1 MWAFYKFYEC
11 FTKIRYILMRN
22 FTILLAALLAFA
34 LPAMSQPQD
43 QAAELQNDSVAAVDA
58 TSVEPEAVTE
68 DFVGDEEIAIKYA
81 PNTFIDNWE
90 LNVAGGISVLFNGLG
105 HVDGTNS
112 APVVSGSRKFY
123 DAVGGVGEITATK
136 WFNPYVAM
144 RIGWMA
150 GYLPYKEAYSY
161 MSSIAEFDNYI
172 HGDALWDWTTQ
183 FGGYKPNRIYDAVP
197 YLHVGVA
204 VNPAYNAGVAGGI
217 GYLSRFHIG
226 EHWLINLD
234 LRSTLTTARKYGL
247 ASGIAIN
254 VNALIGVS
262 YRFDKVGWKKKVDN
276 PYKDALHELRAANS
290 ELEKQRDEA
299 EEEAEK
305 LKDAVSQ
312 RDQERKDIAKLVN
325 AITKD
330 TVFCG
335 APDTMEMTVYYAIN
349 SAELSNYEQA
359 HMDTYIRLIS
369 LNDPNYTHKYKVIG
383 SADAA
388 TGTREFNERMAQRRA
403 DAIRDEL
410 IKKGVDPENITTEID
425 IIEGGDVQLSRA
437 SHVIIYPVEKP
448 KLVIPDSL
456 NFDDEE

>member
-11 FTKIRYILMRN
+11 FTKNRYIPMRN
-22 FTILLAALLAFA
+22 FTILLAALLAFT

-43 QAAELQNDSVAAVDA
+43 QAAEAQNDSVA
-58 TSVEPEAVTE
+58 TVEAASGGPEAVTE
-68 DFVGDEEIAIKYA
+68 DFVGDEEIEIKYA

-90 LNVAGGISVLFNGLG
+90 LNVAGGVSVLFNGLG

-150 GYLPYKEAYSY
+150 GYLPFGATKYISANV
-161 MSSIAEFDNYI
+161 AEFDNYI

-183 FGGYKPNRIYDAVP
+183 FGGYKPDRIYDAVP

-204 VNPAYNAGVAGGI
+204 VNPGFNAAVAGGI
-217 GYLSRFHIG
+217 GYLSRFHVA
-226 EHWLINLD
+226 EHWIINLD
-234 LRSTLTTARKYGL
+234 LRGTMTTARKYGL
-247 ASGIAIN
+247 ESGVSIN
-254 VNALIGVS
+254 LNALVGVS
-262 YRFDKVGWKKKVDN
+262 YRFDKVGWKKKVEN

-290 ELEKQRDEA
+290 ELEEQRNQA
-299 EEEAEK
+299 TEEAEK

-312 RDQERKDIAKLVN
+312 REQERKDIAKLVD

-330 TVFCG
+330 TVFYG

-349 SAELSNYEQA
+349 SSELSSYERA
-359 HMDTYIRLIS
+359 HMDTYLRLIS
-369 LNDPNYTHKYKVIG
+369 LNDPNYTHMYKVIG

-388 TGTREFNERMAQRRA
+388 TGTREINERTAQRRA
-403 DAIRDEL
+403 DAIREVL
-410 IKKGVDPENITTEID
+410 IQNGVDPENITTEID
-425 IIEGGDVQLSRA
+425 IVEGGDVQLSRA

-456 NFDDEE
+456 NFDE

>member
-1 MWAFYKFYEC
+1 LWAFYKFYEC
-11 FTKIRYILMRN
+11 FTKNRYIPMRN
-22 FTILLAALLAFA
+22 FTILLAALVAFT

-43 QAAELQNDSVAAVDA
+43 QAAEAQNDSVA
-58 TSVEPEAVTE
+58 TVEAASGESEAVTE
-68 DFVGDEEIAIKYA
+68 DFAGDEEIAIKYA
-81 PNTFIDNWE
+81 PNTFADNWE

-105 HVDGTNS
+105 HIDETNS

-150 GYLPYKEAYSY
+150 GYLPFNASKSAP
-161 MSSIAEFDNYI
+161 SSIAEFDNYI

-183 FGGYKPNRIYDAVP
+183 FGGYKPDRIYDAVP

-204 VNPAYNAGVAGGI
+204 VNPGFNAGVAGGI
-217 GYLSRFHIG
+217 GYLSRFHVA
-226 EHWLINLD
+226 EHWIINLD

-247 ASGIAIN
+247 PSGIAVN
-254 VNALIGVS
+254 LNALVGVS
-262 YRFDKVGWKKKVDN
+262 YRFDKVGWKKKVEN

-290 ELEKQRDEA
+290 ELEQQRNQA
-299 EEEAEK
+299 TEEAEK

-312 RDQERKDIAKLVN
+312 RDQERKDIAKLVD

-330 TVFCG
+330 TVFYG

-349 SAELSNYEQA
+349 SSELSSYERA
-359 HMDTYIRLIS
+359 HMDTYLRLIS
-369 LNDPNYTHKYKVIG
+369 LNDPNYTHMYKVIG

-388 TGTREFNERMAQRRA
+388 TGTREINERTAQRRA
-403 DAIRDEL
+403 DAIREVL
-410 IKKGVDPENITTEID
+410 IQNGVDPENITTEIEVV
-425 IIEGGDVQLSRA
+425 EGGDVQLSRA

-456 NFDDEE
+456 NFDE

>member
-11 FTKIRYILMRN
+11 FTKNRYIPMRN
-22 FTILLAALLAFA
+22 FTILLAALLAFT

-43 QAAELQNDSVAAVDA
+43 QAAEAQNDSVATVDA
-58 TSVEPEAVTE
+58 TSEEPEAVTE

-123 DAVGGVGEITATK
+123 DAIGGAGEITATK

-150 GYLPYKEAYSY
+150 GYLPFKATKSAP
-161 MSSIAEFDNYI
+161 SSIAEFDNYI

-197 YLHVGVA
+197 YLHVGVV
-204 VNPAYNAGVAGGI
+204 VNPEYNAGVAGGI
-217 GYLSRFHIG
+217 GYLSRFHVA

-234 LRSTLTTARKYGL
+234 LRGTMTTARKYGL
-247 ASGIAIN
+247 ESGIAIN
-254 VNALIGVS
+254 LNALVGVT

-290 ELEKQRDEA
+290 ELEEQRNQA
-299 EEEAEK
+299 TEEAEK

-312 RDQERKDIAKLVN
+312 REQERKDIAKLVD

-330 TVFCG
+330 TVFYG

-349 SAELSNYEQA
+349 SSELSSYERA
-359 HMDTYIRLIS
+359 HMDTYLRLIS
-369 LNDPNYTHKYKVIG
+369 LNDPNYTHMYKVIG

-388 TGTREFNERMAQRRA
+388 TGTREINERTAQRRA
-403 DAIRDEL
+403 DAIREVL
-410 IKKGVDPENITTEID
+410 IQNGVDPENITTEID
-425 IIEGGDVQLSRA
+425 IVEGGDVQLSRA

-456 NFDDEE
+456 NFDE

>member
-1 MWAFYKFYEC
+1 
-11 FTKIRYILMRN
+11 MRN
-22 FTILLAALLAFA
+22 FTVLLAALLAFT

-43 QAAELQNDSVAAVDA
+43 QAADAQNDSVATVEAA
-58 TSVEPEAVTE
+58 SGEPEAVTE
-68 DFVGDEEIAIKYA
+68 DFAGDEEIAIKYA
-81 PNTFIDNWE
+81 PNTFADNWE

-150 GYLPYKEAYSY
+150 GYLPYKKAQAAESN
-161 MSSIAEFDNYI
+161 IAEFDNYI

-197 YLHVGVA
+197 YLHVGVV
-204 VNPAYNAGVAGGI
+204 VNPGYNAGVAGGI
-217 GYLSRFHIG
+217 GYLSRFHVA
-226 EHWLINLD
+226 EHWIINLD

-247 ASGIAIN
+247 PSGIAVN
-254 VNALIGVS
+254 LNALVGVS
-262 YRFDKVGWKKKVDN
+262 YRFDKVGWKKKVEN

-290 ELEKQRDEA
+290 ELEQQRNQA
-299 EEEAEK
+299 TEEAEK

-312 RDQERKDIAKLVN
+312 RDQERKDIAKLVD

-330 TVFCG
+330 TVFYG

-349 SAELSNYEQA
+349 SSELSSYERA
-359 HMDTYIRLIS
+359 HMDTYLRLIS
-369 LNDPNYTHKYKVIG
+369 LNDPNYTHMYKVIG

-388 TGTREFNERMAQRRA
+388 TGTHDINERMAQRRA
-403 DAIRDEL
+403 DAIREVL
-410 IKKGVDPENITTEID
+410 IRNGVDPENITTEIE
-425 IIEGGDVQLSRA
+425 IVEGGDVQLSRA

-456 NFDDEE
+456 NFDE

>member
-11 FTKIRYILMRN
+11 FTKNRYIPMRN

-43 QAAELQNDSVAAVDA
+43 QAAEAQNDSVATVKA
-58 TSVEPEAVTE
+58 TSEEPEAVTE
-68 DFVGDEEIAIKYA
+68 DFVGDEEIEIKYA

-90 LNVAGGISVLFNGLG
+90 LNVAGGVSVLFNGLG

-112 APVVSGSRKFY
+112 APIVSGSRKFY
-123 DAVGGVGEITATK
+123 DAIGGAGEITATK

-144 RIGWMA
+144 RIGWLA
-150 GYLPYKEAYSY
+150 GYLPFKAAKSAP
-161 MSSIAEFDNYI
+161 SSIAEFDNYI

-197 YLHVGVA
+197 YLHVGVV
-204 VNPAYNAGVAGGI
+204 VNPEYNAGVAGGI
-217 GYLSRFHIG
+217 GYLSRFHVA
-226 EHWLINLD
+226 EHWIINLD
-234 LRSTLTTARKYGL
+234 LRGTMTTARKYGL
-247 ASGIAIN
+247 PSGIAIN
-254 VNALIGVS
+254 LNALVGVS
-262 YRFDKVGWKKKVDN
+262 YRFDKVGWKKKVEN

-299 EEEAEK
+299 AEEAEK

-312 RDQERKDIAKLVN
+312 RDQERKDIAKLVD

-330 TVFCG
+330 TVFYG

-349 SAELSNYEQA
+349 SSELSSYERA
-359 HMDTYIRLIS
+359 HMDTYLRLIS
-369 LNDPNYTHKYKVIG
+369 LNDPNYTHMYKVIG

-388 TGTREFNERMAQRRA
+388 TGTREINERTAQRRA
-403 DAIRDEL
+403 DAIRDVL
-410 IKKGVDPENITTEID
+410 IQNGVDPENITTEIEVV
-425 IIEGGDVQLSRA
+425 EGGDVQLSRA

-456 NFDDEE
+456 NFDE

>member
-11 FTKIRYILMRN
+11 FTKNRYIPMRN
-22 FTILLAALLAFA
+22 FTILLAALLAFT

-43 QAAELQNDSVAAVDA
+43 QAAEVQNDSVATVEA
-58 TSVEPEAVTE
+58 TSEESEAVTE
-68 DFVGDEEIAIKYA
+68 DFAGDEEIAIKYA

-105 HVDGTNS
+105 HNEGATS
-112 APVVSGSRKFY
+112 APIVLGKRKFY

-150 GYLPYKEAYSY
+150 GYLPFKATTYV
-161 MSSIAEFDNYI
+161 SSISAEFDNYI

-183 FGGYKPNRIYDAVP
+183 FGGYKPDRIYDAVP

-204 VNPAYNAGVAGGI
+204 VNPGFNAAVAGGI
-217 GYLSRFHIG
+217 GYLSRFHVA
-226 EHWLINLD
+226 EHWIINLD

-247 ASGIAIN
+247 ESGIAIN
-254 VNALIGVS
+254 LNALVGVS

-290 ELEKQRDEA
+290 ELEEQRNQA
-299 EEEAEK
+299 TEEAEK

-312 RDQERKDIAKLVN
+312 RDQERKDIAKLVD

-330 TVFCG
+330 TVFYG

-349 SAELSNYEQA
+349 SSELSSYERA
-359 HMDTYIRLIS
+359 HMDTYLRLIS
-369 LNDPNYTHKYKVIG
+369 LNDPNYTHMYKVIG

-388 TGTREFNERMAQRRA
+388 TGTREINERTAQRRA
-403 DAIRDEL
+403 DAIRDVL
-410 IKKGVDPENITTEID
+410 IQNGVDPENITTEID

-456 NFDDEE
+456 NFDE

>member
-1 MWAFYKFYEC
+1 
-11 FTKIRYILMRN
+11 MRK
-22 FTILLAALLAFA
+22 FTILLATLMAFT

-43 QAAELQNDSVAAVDA
+43 QAAEAQNDSVATVEA
-58 TSVEPEAVTE
+58 TSEESEAVTE
-68 DFVGDEEIAIKYA
+68 DFAGDDEITIKYA
-81 PNTFIDNWE
+81 PNTFADNWE

-123 DAVGGVGEITATK
+123 DAIGGAGEITATK

-150 GYLPYKEAYSY
+150 GYLPFKATKSAP
-161 MSSIAEFDNYI
+161 SSIAEFDNYI

-197 YLHVGVA
+197 YLHVGVV
-204 VNPAYNAGVAGGI
+204 VNPEYNAGVAGGI
-217 GYLSRFHIG
+217 GYLSRFHVA

-234 LRSTLTTARKYGL
+234 LRGTMTTARKYGL
-247 ASGIAIN
+247 ESGIAIN
-254 VNALIGVS
+254 LNALVGVT

-290 ELEKQRDEA
+290 ELEEQRNQA
-299 EEEAEK
+299 TEEAEK

-312 RDQERKDIAKLVN
+312 REQERKDIAKLVD

-330 TVFCG
+330 TVFYG

-349 SAELSNYEQA
+349 SSELSSYERA
-359 HMDTYIRLIS
+359 HMDTYLRLIS
-369 LNDPNYTHKYKVIG
+369 LNDPNYTHMYKVIG

-388 TGTREFNERMAQRRA
+388 TGTREINERTAQRRA
-403 DAIRDEL
+403 DAIREVL
-410 IKKGVDPENITTEID
+410 IQNGVDPENITTEID
-425 IIEGGDVQLSRA
+425 IVEGGDVQLSRA

-456 NFDDEE
+456 NFDE

>member
-1 MWAFYKFYEC
+1 
-11 FTKIRYILMRN
+11 MRN
-22 FTILLAALLAFA
+22 FTVLLAALVAFT

-43 QAAELQNDSVAAVDA
+43 QAAEAQNDSIA
-58 TSVEPEAVTE
+58 SVEASPEDSVTLT
-68 DFVGDEEIAIKYA
+68 DEFADDEGITIKYA
-81 PNTFIDNWE
+81 PNTFADNWE
-90 LNVAGGISVLFNGLG
+90 LNVAGGMAVLFNGLG

-123 DAVGGVGEITATK
+123 DAIGGVGEITATK

-144 RIGWMA
+144 RIGWLA
-150 GYLPYKEAYSY
+150 GYLPFKAAKSAP
-161 MSSIAEFDNYI
+161 SSIAEFDNYI

-197 YLHVGVA
+197 YLHVGVV

-217 GYLSRFHIG
+217 GYLSRFHVA
-226 EHWLINLD
+226 EHWIINLD
-234 LRSTLTTARKYGL
+234 LRGTMTTARKYGL
-247 ASGIAIN
+247 PSGIAIN

-276 PYKDALHELRAANS
+276 PYKDVLHELKASNN
-290 ELEKQRDEA
+290 ELAKQRDEA
-299 EEEAEK
+299 EEESEK
-305 LKDAVSQ
+305 CKETVKQ
-312 RDQERKDIAKLVN
+312 RDQERKDIANLVD

-330 TVFCG
+330 TVFYG

-349 SAELSNYEQA
+349 SSELSSYERA
-359 HMDTYIRLIS
+359 HMDTYLRLIS
-369 LNDPNYTHKYKVIG
+369 LNDPNYTHMYKVIG

-388 TGTREFNERMAQRRA
+388 TGTHEINERMAQRRA
-403 DAIRDEL
+403 DAIRDVL
-410 IKKGVDPENITTEID
+410 IQNGVDPENITTEID
-425 IIEGGDVQLSRA
+425 IVEGGDVQLSRA

-456 NFDDEE
+456 NFDEEE

>member
-11 FTKIRYILMRN
+11 FTKNRYIPMRN
-22 FTILLAALLAFA
+22 FTILLAAFLAFT

-43 QAAELQNDSVAAVDA
+43 QAADAQNDSVAAVTD
-58 TSVEPEAVTE
+58 
-68 DFVGDEEIAIKYA
+68 DFISDDDIEIKYA
-81 PNTFIDNWE
+81 PNTFADNWE

-150 GYLPYKEAYSY
+150 GYLPYKKAQAAESN
-161 MSSIAEFDNYI
+161 IAEFDNYI

-197 YLHVGVA
+197 YLHVGVV
-204 VNPAYNAGVAGGI
+204 VNPGYNAGVAGGI
-217 GYLSRFHIG
+217 GYLSRFHVA
-226 EHWLINLD
+226 EHWIINLD

-247 ASGIAIN
+247 PSGIAVN
-254 VNALIGVS
+254 LNALVGVS
-262 YRFDKVGWKKKVDN
+262 YRFDKVGWKKKVEN

-290 ELEKQRDEA
+290 ELEQQRNQA
-299 EEEAEK
+299 TEEAEK

-312 RDQERKDIAKLVN
+312 RDQERKDIAKLVD

-330 TVFCG
+330 TVFYG

-349 SAELSNYEQA
+349 SSELSSYERA
-359 HMDTYIRLIS
+359 HMDTYLRLIS
-369 LNDPNYTHKYKVIG
+369 LNDPNYTHMYKVIG

-388 TGTREFNERMAQRRA
+388 TGTHDINERMAQRRA
-403 DAIRDEL
+403 DAIREVL
-410 IKKGVDPENITTEID
+410 IRNGVDPENITTEIE
-425 IIEGGDVQLSRA
+425 IVEGGDVQLSRA

-456 NFDDEE
+456 NFDE